1 MLSNVIVEKLSFLK
15 DLVAV
20 GVKADMDLS
29 VKVDEAV
36 NPKFFFHLES

>member
-20 GVKADMDLS
+20 EVKASMDLS
-29 VKVDEAV
+29 IIVDKAV
-36 NPKFFFHLES
+36 NPKFFFHFES